1 MPPRLQHFLV
11 AVDGSDASNRAI
23 DVAAEM
29 AKSADGTLSIVNV
42 ATPLT
47 EDQKTE
53 FKRIAGELADAADV
67 LAQRT
72 LNDAQ
77 KRAAWSGLSPSKITA
92 MFRWGEP
99 TEVIVDCIVKDKV
112 DVVVVGRRG
121 QGRLAGL
128 LMGSVS
134 QKLATLSPCA
144 VVVVP

>member
-11 AVDGSDASNRAI
+11 ATDGSDASNRAI

-29 AKSADGTLSIVNV
+29 AKSTDGTLSIVNV

-47 EDQKTE
+47 ENQKTE
-53 FKRIAGELADAADV
+53 FKQIAGELADAADV

-77 KRAAWSGLSPSKITA
+77 KRAGWSGLSPSKITA

-99 TEVIVDCIVKDKV
+99 TEVIIDCIVKDKV
-112 DVVVVGRRG
+112 DAVVVGRRG

>member
-1 MPPRLQHFLV
+1 MPQKLQHFLV
-11 AVDGSDASNRAI
+11 AVDGSDPSNRAI

-29 AKSADGTLSIVNV
+29 AKSAGGTLSIVNV

-47 EDQKTE
+47 ENQRAE
-53 FKRIAGELADAADV
+53 FRRIEGELADATDI

-72 LNDAQ
+72 LKDAQ
-77 KRAAWSGLSPSKITA
+77 QRAGWSGLPASKISA

-99 TEVIVDCIVKDKV
+99 TEVIIDCIVKDKA
-112 DVVVVGRRG
+112 DAVVVGRRG

>member
-1 MPPRLQHFLV
+1 MPPRLQNFLV
-11 AVDGSDASNRAI
+11 AVDGSDSSNRAI

-29 AKSADGTLSIVNV
+29 AKAAGGTLSIVNV

-47 EDQKTE
+47 EDQKAE

-72 LNDAQ
+72 LKDAQ
-77 KRAAWSGLSPSKITA
+77 QRAGWSGLPASKISA

-99 TEVIVDCIVKDKV
+99 TEVIIDCIVSEKMDA
-112 DVVVVGRRG
+112 VVVGRRG

-128 LMGSVS
+128 LMGSIS